1 MPAARTFE
9 TGGAFAAAAPLQ
21 LDGHQF
27 GLQSGTE
34 SSLAVEVIF
43 EPRMLA
49 GSPRRLEAVTQSI
62 NFLGLAGRERRRAM
76 LPAGVLPV
84 ARIAHASPSAAQR
97 LRMTANFLSTVRRPQ
112 LRARAISSLE

>member
-1 MPAARTFE
+1 MPAVRIFE
-9 TGGAFAAAAPLQ
+9 TGGAFAAAPPLE

-27 GLQSGTE
+27 GLQSGAE
-34 SSLAVEVIF
+34 SSLTAQVIL
-43 EPRMLA
+43 EPWMLA

-62 NFLGLAGRERRRAM
+62 NFLGLAGRERRRPM

-84 ARIAHASPSAAQR
+84 ARNAHSPPSAAQR
-97 LRMTANFLSTVRRPQ
+97 LRMTANFRSTVRRPQ